1 MKCTLYDVLIVLAV
15 VGLPGYADPHAESRL
30 VTQSGK
36 ENAAEIQQAIDALP
50 IDRTFIATVKPV
62 GAFTLEKGLRL
73 PDFTRLDLSEAR
85 LVLAEGIKAPM
96 IANADPENGN
106 RHIEIVGGVID
117 GNKKGQGAGDFHGIL
132 LIRAQ
137 QVRIA
142 DLDVVNCSG
151 DGIRLN
157 GKGKHTRDVQLRNL
171 RLVGNNRC
179 GLNVMWAERNIFVSD
194 IYATANKELGI
205 RSDHSEGLYQN
216 ICANANKGHGI
227 FIRNIFGGTY
237 NNLTASRN
245 GGMGIHVQGMVCSR
259 GSNWGAHNNSTHEP
273 GKHAD
278 IFFDGNDTLSYGV
291 SQKTVLNNITAG
303 PYREYGPASEK
314 TAVEFGLGV
323 RDGLHINN
331 LLELENE

>member
-1 MKCTLYDVLIVLAV
+1 MNLKLFYSLIVLAT
-15 VGLPGYADPHAESRL
+15 LCLSADAESL
-30 VTQSGK
+30 VVAQPGK
-36 ENAAEIQQAIDALP
+36 ASATTVQQAMDALP
-50 IDRTFIATVKPV
+50 ASRTFIGTVKLV
-62 GAFTLEKGLRL
+62 GEFNLEKGLKL
-73 PDFTRLDLSEAR
+73 ADYTRLDLSEAR
-85 LVLAEGIKAPM
+85 LVLADGVKAPM

-117 GNKKGQGAGDFHGIL
+117 GNKTGQGAGDFHGIL
-132 LIRAQ
+132 LVRAE
-137 QVRIA
+137 QVRIT
-142 DLDVVNCSG
+142 DLDVMNCSG

-157 GKGKHTRDVQLRNL
+157 GKGEHTRDVQLRNL

-194 IYATANKELGI
+194 IYATGNKELGI

-245 GGMGIHVQGMVCSR
+245 GGMGIHVQGVVCSR
-259 GSNWGAHNNSTHEP
+259 GCNWGAHNNSTQDP

-278 IFFDGNDTLSYGV
+278 IFFDSDDTLSYGV
-291 SQKTVLNNITAG
+291 SKKTVLNNITAG
-303 PYREYGPASEK
+303 PYKQYGPASER
-314 TAVEFGLGV
+314 TAVEFGKGV
-323 RDGLHINN
+323 RDGLLINN
-331 LLELENE
+331 LLELGNE